1 MNAYYSKVAF
11 DEIQRLITDKVK
23 EYSIHFMNFG
33 KLQTDNITQI
43 HILWAD
49 AMTNLTSLE
58 AGKKMVIMEV

>member
-1 MNAYYSKVAF
+1 MIA
-11 DEIQRLITDKVK
+11 DKVK
-23 EYSIHFMNFG
+23 EYSQHFMNFG

-58 AGKKMVIMEV
+58 GGKKMQLMENKKK